1 MIRLTDNQDRVKQL
15 VYMIHAVLQCISAV
29 INHFHNLLLRL
40 NSMVTDVQLAI
51 FANMLGVS
59 LFLLVVLYHYVAVN
73 NPKKLEWLTS
83 ENKPE
88 GNYYKLVLILCAE
101 PSVLQDSVMDESEI
115 LELFW
120 SFYYLIYLWFLFDPN
135 TLHRCILYEHSANLR
150 VCIFTHLLL
159 FFSSPL

>member
-1 MIRLTDNQDRVKQL
+1 
-15 VYMIHAVLQCISAV
+15 MIHAVLQCICAV
-29 INHFHNLLLRL
+29 INHFHNLLLL
-40 NSMVTDVQLAI
+40 LLHPNSMVTDVQLAI

-83 ENKPE
+83 ENKSE

-101 PSVLQDSVMDESEI
+101 PSVLQDSVMDESEM

-120 SFYYLIYLWFLFDPN
+120 SFYCCLIYLWFLFDPN
-135 TLHRCILYEHSANLR
+135 TLHRCILYEHSANLW
-150 VCIFTHLLL
+150 VCIFTHLL